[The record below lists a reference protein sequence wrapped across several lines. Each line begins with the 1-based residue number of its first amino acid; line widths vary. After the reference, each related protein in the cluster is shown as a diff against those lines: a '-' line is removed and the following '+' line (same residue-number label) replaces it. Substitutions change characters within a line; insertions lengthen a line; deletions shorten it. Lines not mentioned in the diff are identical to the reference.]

1 MTNITLLLLS
11 FFTFAHP
18 LHLSMSS
25 LSVDKNNNAKLTVK
39 LFSDDLERAIFQHSK
54 VNVDLQNDSLLSGAL
69 PATADYI
76 LSQMKISAD
85 NLPIILKA
93 VGIEKNHEACWIHF
107 SGKISNFKVLEIK
120 NNLMN
125 SLFRDQR
132 NLLIVSRN
140 SKDIALRF
148 DKNKTRERVLSSDL

>member
-1 MTNITLLLLS
+1 
-11 FFTFAHP
+11 
-18 LHLSMSS
+18 MSS
-25 LSVDKNNNAKLTVK
+25 LSIDKDNNAKLTVK

-54 VNVDLQNDSLLSGAL
+54 INVDLQSESLPPGAL
-69 PATADYI
+69 PATANYI
-76 LSQMKISAD
+76 LSQMKISA
-85 NLPIILKA
+85 NGTPITLKA
-93 VGIEKNHEACWIHF
+93 IEIEKNHEACWIHF

-148 DKNKTRERVLSSDL
+148 DKRKVHETVLSSDL